1 MMALSS
7 DSAIHHAPNRV
18 KAHKCCICDRKFKRS
33 EHCTRHERAHRQ
45 ERPFGCRY
53 CHKMYARKD
62 LVKRHERTLH
72 ADEFQSDQRVAHR
85 APSVRNAIAC
95 DDLNAELRQ
104 DQITRNDIGSTGGS
118 DSQRDNSEMLQDGT
132 SKGMAMQIRT
142 PGSNLYSEVS
152 VEAVTNSLDISM
164 HAILEGC
171 ANAVTDDI
179 QTASVASALLVP
191 SAERI
196 GHELT
201 PMQLDSATEN
211 IQNAPF
217 CSADPSVVVPV
228 HDGQPVSTN
237 DFTDHLPP
245 HPLEADI
252 FSDLMFDSY
261 FDPSTELLL
270 PHFPHPNSS
279 EFNGQ
284 PSSLQR
290 RPSTN
295 DSDVSYPYDRP
306 TPTQG
311 LGYSRRIFEQ
321 LPRVLQESSVSLPR
335 LHFNQADYEALQHKI
350 LDQLGNNGGLPQIAS
365 AKELQG
371 FLNSYTDCFHR
382 HLPFLHLASLSPF
395 VAPSVLILAM
405 SSIGAL
411 YRLDRKRA
419 RGLFELA
426 TKIVSQVQV
435 SPTPSAGSSD
445 NPLWLSQAKVLLSL
459 HAFFGG
465 DPKSMSDAF
474 LEVGYYTLKYR
485 HIREDLAMTA
495 LGQAPSWGD
504 WVMRESK
511 RRVLCAMYILSS
523 LVVTTYGVTP
533 GFVNNTDLEFEAP
546 EEETLWNAKNE
557 TEWKELARRA
567 EKPRRRTVR
576 EIMTDVIGEFDES
589 DNGKQQYD
597 VPALTM
603 LVIMHTVC
611 IHMWLS
617 FQYSQ
622 VLGGN
627 AFSLPARQSLRLA
640 LLATTS
646 STLERCQQAMLQRG
660 KEDQEI
666 SWDNPEG
673 PLLFNCQALLRIASA
688 RQFAIVQNFNRL
700 ALFSPDPAGILD
712 AVSAYASAQ
721 QTRNQFLTTAAT
733 RACEGFL
740 SATRIGHM
748 LVRKTAALNWSVE
761 HAIAGWDS
769 ALFVTKWIH
778 TVECE
783 APRFPLDAEEEKLFV
798 VVKSH
803 LAEMEF
809 QHDESK
815 SLAASLANAW
825 SYFLSDVWVW
835 GVTPKMGLILEKL
848 SEIYQQ
854 RFETH
859 R

>member
-1 MMALSS
+1 
-7 DSAIHHAPNRV
+7 
-18 KAHKCCICDRKFKRS
+18 
-33 EHCTRHERAHRQ
+33 
-45 ERPFGCRY
+45 
-53 CHKMYARKD
+53 MYARKD

-72 ADEFQSDQRVAHR
+72 ADEFQSDQRVANR
-85 APSVRNAIAC
+85 ASSFGSAIAL
-95 DDLNAELRQ
+95 DGLNAEPRH
-104 DQITRNDIGSTGGS
+104 QITRNDISSTGGS
-118 DSQRDNSEMLQDGT
+118 GSQRDNCGVLQNGT
-132 SKGMAMQIRT
+132 SKGMPMQICT
-142 PGSNLYSEVS
+142 PESNLYSGIS
-152 VEAVTNSLDISM
+152 VEAVTNTVDFSM
-164 HAILEGC
+164 DTILEGC
-171 ANAVTDDI
+171 ANAVTNDI
-179 QTASVASALLVP
+179 QTPSVARAPPVP
-191 SAERI
+191 TKGRI
-196 GHELT
+196 GHELM
-201 PMQLDSATEN
+201 PMQQDPAPEK
-211 IQNAPF
+211 IQHASFSP
-217 CSADPSVVVPV
+217 ADPFIVVPV
-228 HDGQPVSTN
+228 QVGQSVSTN
-237 DFTDHLPP
+237 DFTIHLPS
-245 HPLEADI
+245 HPLEADM
-252 FSDLMFDSY
+252 FSDLMIDSY
-261 FDPSTELLL
+261 FDPSMEMLL
-270 PHFPHPNSS
+270 PNFPRPNLS
-279 EFNGQ
+279 EANGQ
-284 PSSLQR
+284 SSSLQR
-290 RPSTN
+290 RLST
-295 DSDVSYPYDRP
+295 DESDISYPYDKP

-311 LGYSRRIFEQ
+311 LGYSRRMFEQ

-335 LHFNQADYEALQHKI
+335 LQFNQAEYEALQYKI
-350 LDQLGNNGGLPQIAS
+350 VDQLGNNGGLPQLAS
-365 AKELQG
+365 AMEIQRL
-371 FLNSYTDCFHR
+371 LNNYIDCFHR
-382 HLPFLHLASLSPF
+382 HLPFLHLASLSPLET
-395 VAPSVLILAM
+395 PSVLILAM

-411 YRLDRKRA
+411 YRLDRKRS

-426 TKIVSQVQV
+426 TKIVSKVQV
-435 SPTPSAGSSD
+435 PPTPNAGASG

-474 LEVGYYTLKYR
+474 LEVGYYTLEYR
-485 HIREDLAMTA
+485 HIRVDLAMTV
-495 LGQAPSWGD
+495 LGQSPSWRD
-504 WVMRESK
+504 WIMRESK
-511 RRVLCAMYILSS
+511 RRVLCAMYIMSN
-523 LVVTTYGVTP
+523 LVVTTYDVTP

-546 EEETLWNAKNE
+546 EGETLWNAETE
-557 TEWKELARRA
+557 TEWRELARRA
-567 EKPRRRTVR
+567 AKPRCRTVR
-576 EIMTDVIGEFDES
+576 EIMTDVVGESDES
-589 DNGKQQYD
+589 DKGKQPYD
-597 VPALTM
+597 VPAFTM

-622 VLGGN
+622 VLGSN

-673 PLLFNCQALLRIASA
+673 PLLFNCQALLRIAST

-700 ALFSPDPAGILD
+700 ALFSPDSAVILD
-712 AVSAYASAQ
+712 AVSAYASAE
-721 QTRNQFLTTAAT
+721 QTRNQFLTTAAAS
-733 RACEGFL
+733 ACEGFL
-740 SATRIGHM
+740 SVIRIGHM

-783 APRFPLDAEEEKLFV
+783 APRFPLDAEEEKLFLE
-798 VVKSH
+798 VKSH

-809 QHDESK
+809 QHEDSK

-854 RFETH
+854 RFESH